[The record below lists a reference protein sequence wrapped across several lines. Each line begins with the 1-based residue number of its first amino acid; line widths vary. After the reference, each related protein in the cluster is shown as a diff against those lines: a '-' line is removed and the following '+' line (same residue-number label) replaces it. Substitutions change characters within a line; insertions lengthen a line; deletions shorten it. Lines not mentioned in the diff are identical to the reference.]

1 MQYAVRRN
9 NSIGWWM
16 LLALILGMFPFILY
30 RWYVGRLIWLALECV
45 ACGVLFLL
53 IADRSVKLRLVF
65 EIVVVTC
72 AAQPKTCDDEYCT
85 QEHSNELGAV
95 YNECQE
101 ADGWAG
107 DESHPRRMVRERRV
121 SAAVSRRESVSC
133 FTFHHG
139 FTLLH
144 PWRCDRYDVFW

>member
-1 MQYAVRRN
+1 M
-9 NSIGWWM
+9 
-16 LLALILGMFPFILY
+16 
-30 RWYVGRLIWLALECV
+30 ALECV

-101 ADGWAG
+101 ADRGEHGQA
-107 DESHPRRMVRERRV
+107 DEKTPTPYVTRGVRSERQFHRV
-121 SAAVSRRESVSC
+121 SPWFHVSPMKV
-133 FTFHHG
+133 
-139 FTLLH
+139 
-144 PWRCDRYDVFW
+144 